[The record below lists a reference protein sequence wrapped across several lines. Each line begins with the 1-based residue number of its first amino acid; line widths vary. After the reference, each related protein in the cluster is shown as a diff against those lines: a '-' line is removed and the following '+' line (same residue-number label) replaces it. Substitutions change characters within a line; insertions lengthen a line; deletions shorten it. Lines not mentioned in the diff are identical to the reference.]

1 MAESSKELQQRISGV
16 TNIQKITR
24 AMEMVATT
32 KLRRLQNRA
41 EGTRPY
47 ADTIRRL
54 SASLAASM
62 PDGKSPLTE
71 VRETRAR
78 AAHLLITSDRGLC
91 GSYNANVT
99 RMFDRHLTDVGLGQ
113 EGWSSDLYVIGKK
126 GASVYRKHPELKELY
141 ADAVE
146 QLSYRRA
153 QEISVQLSKSF
164 ISGSANG
171 GVDEVWLVY
180 TRFESM
186 SRQTPVAEK
195 ILPIDQSAMGET
207 AEGGTD
213 NAGEGTLL
221 EPSPEML
228 LELLLPK
235 SLAVRIYAAM
245 LDSLASEFAARRM
258 AMKAATDAAGDMIQ
272 QLRRRYNRARQE
284 GITSELLDIVGGAEA
299 LS

>member
-16 TNIQKITR
+16 SNIQKITR

-62 PDGKSPLTE
+62 ADGASPLTE
-71 VRETRAR
+71 SREAR
-78 AAHLLITSDRGLC
+78 KRSAHLLITSDRGLC
-91 GSYNANVT
+91 GSYNANVI
-99 RMFDRHLTDVGLGQ
+99 RMFGRHLTDVGLDQ

-126 GASVYRKHPELKELY
+126 GASAFRTHPELKEIY

-146 QLSYRRA
+146 QLTYRRA

-164 ISGSANG
+164 IDGSANG

-207 AEGGTD
+207 ADATD
-213 NAGEGTLL
+213 SAGEGTLL

-228 LELLLPK
+228 LKLLLPK